1 MGFTNTV
8 RVKKVQVT
16 NKKRKSF
23 FTLSRAR
30 LMASFQCELEKVRE
44 YISRSRSSYRNTET
58 DEMSVINIS

>member
-8 RVKKVQVT
+8 RVKKVHVT
-16 NKKRKSF
+16 NLKRKSF

-44 YISRSRSSYRNTET
+44 YISSTET
-58 DEMSVINIS
+58 DEMNVINIS